1 MLDDV
6 YKGNSGEWAEL
17 YSFLKLLGDGEF
29 YSADRHFQI
38 LDDDKYP
45 VCSIFRDNLNNSPLE
60 YEIDENTKQVEL
72 KNGNDVLLSVTQV
85 DFKEGARE
93 LLAQIK
99 NKEKLRI
106 SVSDFLERI
115 HKPKMKGKSSD
126 KRDLTVKIYDSRIKK
141 EQKLGFSV
149 KSKLDGKATLFNSNG
164 HSTSFLYKI
173 KNFDQLSEADLK
185 QMKSDANGKPMK
197 NKTLIRFLYDRGCEL
212 EYLEADEP
220 VFRNNLKMIDSNF
233 DVVMANAVLYSYL
246 TRGGKMTELVD
257 MLIEHNPAD
266 YPLDTGHCF
275 YEHKIRQFLS
285 AAALGMT
292 SASVWQGQYDATGGF
307 IVVREDGAL
316 LCYHVYNWNDLQD
329 YLFETTFLDQP
340 STGRHKYGMIEEEN
354 PDIIRLNFQVR
365 FS

>member
-1 MLDDV
+1 MHDGA

-17 YSFLKLLGDGEF
+17 YSFLKILGDGEF
-29 YSADRHFQI
+29 YSANRYFKI

-45 VCSIFRDNLNNSPLE
+45 VCSIFRDNLNNSLLE
-60 YEIDENTKQVEL
+60 YKINENTKQVEL
-72 KNGNDVLLSVTQV
+72 KSGNDILLSVTQA
-85 DFKEGARE
+85 DFKESARE
-93 LLAQIK
+93 LLAQIRSK
-99 NKEKLRI
+99 DKLRAG
-106 SVSDFLERI
+106 VSDFLERI

-126 KRDLTVKIYDSRIKK
+126 KRDLTVRIYDSRTKK

-149 KSKLDGKATLFNSNG
+149 KSTLDGKATLFNSNG

-173 KNFDQLSEADLK
+173 KNFHQLSETDLQ
-185 QMKSDANGKPMK
+185 QMRFGANGKPMK
-197 NKTLIRFLYDRGCEL
+197 NKTLIRFLYDRCCEL

-220 VFRNNLKMIDSNF
+220 IFRNNLKMIDSNF
-233 DVVMANAVLYSYL
+233 DIVMANAVLYSYL
-246 TRGGKMTELVD
+246 TRGGKMTELTD
-257 MLIEHNPAD
+257 MLIDKNPAN

-307 IVVREDGAL
+307 IIVREDGEL
-316 LCYHVYNWNDLQD
+316 LCYHVHNWNDLQD

-340 STGRHKYGMIEEEN
+340 STGRHKYGMIEDET

>member
-1 MLDDV
+1 MKTIIFDI
-6 YKGNSGEWAEL
+6 
-17 YSFLKLLGDGEF
+17 DGTL
-29 YSADRHFQI
+29 AD
-38 LDDDKYP
+38 
-45 VCSIFRDNLNNSPLE
+45 
-60 YEIDENTKQVEL
+60 
-72 KNGNDVLLSVTQV
+72 
-85 DFKEGARE
+85 
-93 LLAQIK
+93 IK
-99 NKEKLRI
+99 HRRP
-106 SVSDFLERI
+106 FLEQE
-115 HKPKMKGKSSD
+115 KPDWAAFNDAMGDDTPNTPVVTLYRTLWDSGQYNIILTSGRSESD
-126 KRDLTVKIYDSRIKK
+126 RKIT
-141 EQKLGFSV
+141 EQWLVWNDIPFG
-149 KSKLDGKATLFNSNG
+149 
-164 HSTSFLYKI
+164 
-173 KNFDQLSEADLK
+173 
-185 QMKSDANGKPMK
+185 
-197 NKTLIRFLYDRGCEL
+197 RL
-212 EYLEADEP
+212 EMRKD
-220 VFRNNLKMIDSNF
+220 
-233 DVVMANAVLYSYL
+233 

-257 MLIEHNPAD
+257 LLIKHNPAD